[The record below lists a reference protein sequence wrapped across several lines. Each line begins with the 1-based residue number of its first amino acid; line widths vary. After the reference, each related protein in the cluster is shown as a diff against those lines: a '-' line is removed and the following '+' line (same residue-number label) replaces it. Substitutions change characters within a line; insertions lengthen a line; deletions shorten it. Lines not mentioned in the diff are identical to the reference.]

1 MIPVRDVRTVLY
13 ATAILFAV
21 AITGMRGAFVWLEY
35 RYAMDRAEAATGD
48 LALLMEE
55 YTKRTLETGD
65 LLLDDIIGYVQGKGG
80 ASSLKGSR
88 EAHELLVEMT
98 RRSSAGDLFMIADRN
113 GDAVAMTGSFPP
125 SAAGFAARRWFKA
138 HRAGAETVVGGAV
151 QGELNREVL
160 YTYTRRIPDRDGAF
174 DGVALIALRPTFLQ
188 DVSKSK
194 SSTEDVLL
202 GIWDRD
208 GGVIARTNLAPGQTG
223 VTLARSRLFN
233 DYAGQRAGTYR
244 SDGTAD
250 TQSRIVSFRRLDRWP
265 VTVTASIPV
274 ATALA
279 AWREGLYWSAAV
291 TAIVL
296 LALAWL
302 TWFGIRLSH
311 RTEATQRRLHDLNQ
325 ELAHANESLG
335 QALSDKVV
343 LLKEIHHR
351 VKNNLQVTSS
361 LLQLQSRR
369 FTDPD
374 VRTAFQETQDR
385 LRSIGLI
392 HDALYRTDTGGS
404 IHLQDYFGRLVTEL
418 SAAYGAAS
426 RGIEVDLDA
435 DPISIDLDK
444 AVPLALAV
452 TEAISNAFKHAFAPG
467 EGGRITLG
475 VHRVEEGIEVK
486 VRDTG
491 RGLSEKAEDPSSL
504 GTKLIRAFTAQL
516 GGRFTLTSDGGTTFR
531 LVIPA

>member
-13 ATAILFAV
+13 ATALLFAV

-35 RYAMDRAEAATGD
+35 GYAMDRAQAATQD

-65 LLLDDIIGYVQGKGG
+65 LLLDDIIEYVQGKGG
-80 ASSLKGSR
+80 ADALKGSQ
-88 EAHELLVEMT
+88 EAHDLLVQMT
-98 RRSSAGDLFMIADRN
+98 KRSSAGDLFMVADRN
-113 GDAVAMTGSFPP
+113 GDAVAMTGSFP
-125 SAAGFAARRWFKA
+125 AAGMNFADRRWFKS

-151 QGELNREVL
+151 PGQINGEML
-160 YTYTRRIPDRDGAF
+160 YTYTRRLPSRDGGF
-174 DGVALIALRPTFLQ
+174 DGVAQIALRPTFLQ
-188 DVSKSK
+188 EVSKSK
-194 SSTEDVLL
+194 SSSDDVLL

-208 GGVIARTNLAPGQTG
+208 GAVIARSNLAPGQTNT
-223 VTLARSRLFN
+223 TLARSKLFN
-233 DYAGQRAGTYR
+233 DYSGQRAGTYQ
-244 SDGTAD
+244 SDGNAD
-250 TQSRIVSFRRLDRWP
+250 GEQRIVSFRRLDRWP
-265 VTVTASIPV
+265 VTVTASIPL

-302 TWFGIRLSH
+302 TWFGIRLSR
-311 RTEATQRRLHDLNQ
+311 RTEEAQLRLHDLNR
-325 ELAHANESLG
+325 ELAHANENLG

-361 LLQLQSRR
+361 LLQLQARR

-374 VRTAFQETQDR
+374 VKTAFQETQDR

-392 HDALYRTDTGGS
+392 HDALYRTDTGS
-404 IHLQDYFGRLVTEL
+404 TIHLQDYFGRLITEL
-418 SAAYGAAS
+418 SAAYGATS

-435 DPISIDLDK
+435 DPISIDLEK

-467 EGGRITLG
+467 DTGRITLS

-486 VRDTG
+486 VQDTG
-491 RGLSEKAEDPSSL
+491 RGLPDAEDDPSSL
-504 GTKLIRAFTAQL
+504 GTKLIRAFTGQL
-516 GGRFTLTSDGGTTFR
+516 GGQFTLTSGEGTTFR
-531 LVIPA
+531 LVMPA